1 VANFRFPGFFFPYAF
16 AVLLSAIASIAEAR
30 TPQQTLYLQAIDAIR
45 SGQSAQ
51 ARAIRSRLGDY
62 PLALYIDY
70 YDLYLTPDL
79 TKLDAV
85 SQFIAQDPQG
95 LLAGRLTAKYIRLL
109 ASNGQWDSLLHF
121 MGQEPKSLDLR
132 CTYYY
137 AKWATG
143 AQQEAYQFADDLWM
157 HNASRPG
164 ECDSLFE
171 EWNKAGLL
179 TAEKIWQRMLLVY
192 PDTKTVNL
200 LNHLDGLLAG
210 SAYAAKADVLV
221 QLFDNPSDLLSLLSP
236 AQDPDSRQMAALT
249 LKRLASTDPANARTL
264 LQQARQQYGLQEEE
278 VLLVEGAIARAFMV
292 DRVADERPWI
302 DTALMRQHDP
312 ALIELRLRMALWES
326 DWQGVKQWVQRIPDS
341 ARSDVRWTYW
351 LARAEE
357 AQGRAQHAKALYRQA
372 SYERS
377 FYGFMAADRV
387 GAPIPLNR
395 VPLRG
400 VFSVS
405 KATEQ
410 WPAVARV
417 RELLALGERD
427 MARGEWNYLLGQ
439 VEYNDKLELGSV
451 ALKAKWYDLAVLAS
465 INAQAWDVLELRF
478 PTPSPST
485 FAYYAKSRAVET
497 SLLYALAR
505 QESALYPYAQSPV
518 GASGLMQLM
527 PATAAHTARKLG
539 FELEDSRQLTD
550 PELNIR
556 LGSAY
561 LKELLDN
568 YGGNRILAAA
578 AYNAGPGRVRQW
590 RRQSGGKPFDIWV
603 ENIPYR
609 ETRNY
614 VQNVMVFNAI
624 YKSRLQEP
632 VRFLTDKER
641 KTMY

>member
-1 VANFRFPGFFFPYAF
+1 MFSG
-16 AVLLSAIASIAEAR
+16 LSTIAAAR
-30 TPQQTLYLQAIDAIR
+30 TSQQTLYLQALEAVR

-51 ARAIRSRLGDY
+51 ARQMRDRLGAY
-62 PLALYIDY
+62 PLALYVDY
-70 YDLYLTPDL
+70 YELSLEPDIS
-79 TKLDAV
+79 KLDEV
-85 SQFIAQDPQG
+85 SAFIAKDPQG
-95 LLAGRLTAKYIRLL
+95 LLAGRLTAKYMRLL
-109 ASNGQWDSLLHF
+109 ASNGQWETLLHF
-121 MGQEPKSLDLR
+121 IGQEPKSLGLR
-132 CTYYY
+132 CSYYF

-143 AQQEAYQFADDLWM
+143 EQQIAYQFADDLWM
-157 HNASRPG
+157 HAESRPG
-164 ECDSLFE
+164 ECDALFE
-171 EWNKAGLL
+171 QWKLAGLL
-179 TAEKIWQRMLLVY
+179 TAEKVWQRMLLVY
-192 PDTKTVNL
+192 PQSKSVNL
-200 LNHLDGLLAG
+200 LTHLSELLAG
-210 SAYAAKADVLV
+210 TAYSSKGAALV
-221 QLFDNPSDLLSLLSP
+221 QLFLQPEQIATLLPQGRDADTRAMATMTLQRVAASDPSLARSLLE
-236 AQDPDSRQMAALT
+236 
-249 LKRLASTDPANARTL
+249 
-264 LQQARQQYGLQEEE
+264 QARQRYGLQEAE
-278 VLLVEGAIARAFMV
+278 VVRVEGSIARKFMLE
-292 DRVADERPWI
+292 RTASERPWI
-302 DTALMRQHDP
+302 DKALQRQHEPALM
-312 ALIELRLRMALWES
+312 ELRLRMALWES
-326 DWQGVKQWVQRIPDS
+326 DWQGVKLWVQKIPDS

-357 AQGRAQHAKALYRQA
+357 AQGRDSHAKALYRQA

-395 VPLRG
+395 TPLK
-400 VFSVS
+400 SSITVS
-405 KATEQ
+405 QAMAK

-417 RELLALGERD
+417 KELLALGERD
-427 MARGEWNYLLGQ
+427 QARGEWNYLMSQ
-439 VEYNDKLELGSV
+439 VEYNDQLQLGGV
-451 ALKAKWYDLAVLAS
+451 ALKAQWYDLAVLSS
-465 INAQAWDVLELRF
+465 ISAKAWDVLDLRF

-485 FAYYAKSRAVET
+485 FSRYAKTRAVET

-527 PATAAHTARKLG
+527 PSTAEHTARKLG
-539 FELEDSRQLTD
+539 FELAGARQLTD

-568 YGGNRILAAA
+568 YGGNRILATA

-624 YKSRLQEP
+624 YQYRLREP
-632 VRFLTDKER
+632 VRFLTEKER
-641 KTMY
+641 KARY